1 MRKIYYLIT
10 CSLLL
15 AMGWT
20 NALAQSSPT
29 VTPAQRLVLSVVD
42 NQCDFNITAQEN
54 EFTNKLRLSQPGI
67 NNPYKLTAGM
77 LNEGNNYITIH
88 RLDNLGGDVECL
100 RVNLNT
106 EVIEQ
111 ESEVIDMID
120 FYGDGSNTPSSNTP
134 ISASSL
140 AGTCWGTDGS
150 NLIWQTSGYAYVTG
164 AQGLNFTVPDGYS
177 NASIEFVIYV
187 GSNARGGLFAY
198 NINGNTSWSPA
209 ATATAGGTSAFV
221 VGGLSTGDVVGI
233 WGVNSAQTAL
243 DDSPDI
249 QLIGA
254 VSYPST
260 IVPDLQVTPTVS
272 SWDGSAWGSET
283 SLGNAITVTPND
295 TINLYDLGELV
306 DNFSVS
312 TATNNYP
319 DSYSYKADLDAN
331 ITLPVSGTGS
341 DFTATAD
348 FTAAAS
354 SNPASAAFTGPGEWE
369 FLGAAVYS
377 PSAGKCCYINSY
389 GTIMYVLPDDFMG
402 NSVSVSVTTSTG
414 TDGAGDLLV
423 NGISHTF
430 TAGETYTWTV
440 PVTANGTIEFKAA
453 ASASYSPDFTLIT
466 ISSGSGAKFNSQ
478 RPSVKSLEKSL
489 KTGNALGISNSKGVR
504 DIKLIND

>member
-1 MRKIYYLIT
+1 MRKAIYYML

-15 AMGWT
+15 STGWI
-20 NALAQSSPT
+20 NAFAQGSST
-29 VTPAQRLVLSVVD
+29 TPAERLKLSVVD
-42 NQCDFNITAQEN
+42 NRSVFDIDNQEN
-54 EFTNKLRLSQPGI
+54 TYTNTLRLSQPGI
-67 NNPYKLTAGM
+67 DNPYKLTAGM
-77 LNEGNNYITIH
+77 LNEGDNYITIH
-88 RLDNLGGDVECL
+88 RLDNTGGDVECL

-120 FYGDGSNTPSSNTP
+120 FYGDGSNAPSSNTA
-134 ISASSL
+134 ISANEL
-140 AGTCWGTDGS
+140 AGTCWGTNGS

-164 AQGLNFTVPDGYS
+164 ATGLTFTVPDGYS

-198 NINGNTSWSPA
+198 NVNGNTSWTPA
-209 ATATAGGTSAFV
+209 ATATAGGTAAFI
-221 VGGLSTGDVVGI
+221 VGGLNTGDVVGF
-233 WGVNSAQTAL
+233 WGVNSAQTSL
-243 DDSPDI
+243 YDSPDI

-254 VSYPST
+254 LSYPST
-260 IVPDLQVTPTVS
+260 IVPDLQITPTVS
-272 SWDGSAWGSET
+272 TCDGSAWGSET
-283 SLGNAITVTPND
+283 SLGNAITLTPND
-295 TINLYDLGELV
+295 TINLYGLGNLN
-306 DNFSVS
+306 DIFSVS
-312 TATNNYP
+312 TVTNNHP

-331 ITLPVSGTGS
+331 IVLPVSGTGS

-354 SNPASAAFTGPGEWE
+354 SNPASAAFTGPGNWE
-369 FLGAAVYS
+369 FLGAAVYT
-377 PSAGKCCYINSY
+377 PDAGRCCYINSY
-389 GTIMYVLPDDFMG
+389 GTILYVLPDDFMG

-423 NGISHTF
+423 NGVSHTF

-453 ASASYSPDFTLIT
+453 ASATYSPDFTLIT
-466 ISSGSGAKFNSQ
+466 ISSGNGAKFNSL

-489 KTGNALGISNSKGVR
+489 KPGNALGISNSKGMR